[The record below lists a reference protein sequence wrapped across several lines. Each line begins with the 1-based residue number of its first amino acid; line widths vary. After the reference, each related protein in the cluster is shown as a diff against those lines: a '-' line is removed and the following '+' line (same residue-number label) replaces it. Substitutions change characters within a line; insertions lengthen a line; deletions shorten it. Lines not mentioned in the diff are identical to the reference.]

1 MPDRRARR
9 RAFLHGAVL
18 AMRGGGRSRAAGRG
32 AAAAP
37 SRHRPG
43 HWVPDR
49 PARVLVGFAAGG
61 TGDLIARTVAEIAS
75 PRLGQPVLVENRAG
89 ANGMI
94 AAEAAARA
102 APDGLTMLLCPT
114 GNMTILPELPGARL
128 PVDVRAELAPVA
140 NVALSTYGMVVGAG
154 APWRSAAEFIEAA
167 RARPGALS
175 FASVGTGS
183 AQHLAGERLR
193 RAAGIELLH
202 VAYRGASLAAVDLIA
217 LRADT
222 MITNLGDVARQ
233 VKGGELRLLALG
245 DPAGHPLFP
254 DAPKLGD
261 VLPGF
266 EVTSWL
272 GICGPRGLPPPVV
285 RRVVPRHPG
294 RAGRAH
300 RHPAPA
306 GERPAP
312 APGRPGSLR
321 RPHRPR
327 QVRLGR
333 GHPRRRHPGR
343 IATTHLL
350 QVQNRL
356 ACTML
361 RR

>member
-1 MPDRRARR
+1 MLRRRFRRA
-9 RAFLHGAVL
+9 LLLGAVL
-18 AMRGGGRSRAAGRG
+18 SGAAT
-32 AAAAP
+32 AAAP
-37 SRHRPG
+37 AAAQQRPAAPAA
-43 HWVPDR
+43 WTPDR
-49 PARVLVGFAAGG
+49 PARILVGFAAGG
-61 TGDLIARTVAEIAS
+61 TGDLIARTVAEVAA

-102 APDGLTMLLCPT
+102 APDGLTMLMCPT

-128 PVDVRAELAPVA
+128 PLDVRAELAPVV

-217 LRADT
+217 LRADA

-245 DPAGHPLFP
+245 DAAGHPLFP
-254 DAPKLGD
+254 DAPKLSD
-261 VLPGF
+261 ALPGF

-272 GICGPRGLPPPVV
+272 GICAPRGLAPEIVAAWSRAVLDGLAEPDIERASGKTACARCRRGRTPSPPASPATAL
-285 RRVVPRHPG
+285 PG
-294 RAGRAH
+294 
-300 RHPAPA
+300 
-306 GERPAP
+306 
-312 APGRPGSLR
+312 
-321 RPHRPR
+321 
-327 QVRLGR
+327 
-333 GHPRRRHPGR
+333 
-343 IATTHLL
+343 AT
-350 QVQNRL
+350 
-356 ACTML
+356 
-361 RR
+361 

>member
-1 MPDRRARR
+1 M
-9 RAFLHGAVL
+9 
-18 AMRGGGRSRAAGRG
+18 
-32 AAAAP
+32 
-37 SRHRPG
+37 
-43 HWVPDR
+43 
-49 PARVLVGFAAGG
+49 GFAAGG
-61 TGDLIARTVAEIAS
+61 TGDLIARTVAEMAS
-75 PRLGQPVLVENRAG
+75 PRLGQTVVVENRAG

-128 PVDVRAELAPVA
+128 PLDVRAELAPVA
-140 NVALSTYGMVVGAG
+140 NVALSTYGMVVGAA
-154 APWRSAAEFIEAA
+154 APWRSAAEFIAAA

-217 LRADT
+217 RRADA

-261 VLPGF
+261 IAARL
-266 EVTSWL
+266 
-272 GICGPRGLPPPVV
+272 RGDELARHLRPARPAARGG

-294 RAGRAH
+294 RLGRARRRPAPHGERPPAAAGRA
-300 RHPAPA
+300 
-306 GERPAP
+306 
-312 APGRPGSLR
+312 GRLR

-327 QVRLGR
+327 PRRLGR
-333 GHPRRRHPGR
+333 GDPRRRHPGR
-343 IATTHLL
+343 IGGQDST
-350 QVQNRL
+350 
-356 ACTML
+356 
-361 RR
+361 RRFTAFPRSARRRRPRPWPASSPPDSGHGCYHNALSPLPLS

>member
-1 MPDRRARR
+1 MPDHRARR
-9 RAFLHGAVL
+9 ASLLGAVL
-18 AMRGGGRSRAAGRG
+18 AMAAV
-32 AAAAP
+32 AVVAP
-37 SRHRPG
+37 KAVAQQQQHHPAPAPAS
-43 HWVPDR
+43 WVPDR

-61 TGDLIARTVAEIAS
+61 TGDLIARTVAEMVS

-167 RARPGALS
+167 RSRPGALS

-217 LRADT
+217 GRADT
-222 MITNLGDVARQ
+222 MITNLGDIARQ

-245 DPAGHPLFP
+245 DPAGHRLFP

-261 VLPGF
+261 VVPGF

-285 RRVVPRHPG
+285 AAWS
-294 RAGRAH
+294 RAILDGLAE
-300 RHPAPA
+300 PAA
-306 GERPAP
+306 TQRLLENGLRPLPEGPDAFT
-312 APGRPGSLR
+312 A
-321 RPHRPR
+321 
-327 QVRLGR
+327 
-333 GHPRRRHPGR
+333 R
-343 IATTHLL
+343 IA
-350 QVQNRL
+350 RDRSGWGEIIR
-356 ACTML
+356 AAGI
-361 RR
+361 RAE